1 MKNDTL
7 MNWTTQN
14 TFLGIYNL
22 SRLNHDVIGNL
33 NRSITSKEAES
44 AIKKLPINKSP
55 GPDGFTGE
63 FYHTFKEDLMSI
75 LCHIFRKI
83 EEEECF
89 SNSFY
94 EGNITLTTDSS

>member
-1 MKNDTL
+1 MKSKVMEN
-7 MNWTTQN
+7 QN
-14 TFLGIYNL
+14 RPITRKKIEIVIKNL
-22 SRLNHDVIGNL
+22 
-33 NRSITSKEAES
+33 
-44 AIKKLPINKSP
+44 PQNKRP
-55 GPDGFTGE
+55 LPDGFTGE